1 MRECAPRA
9 DRSARRGDEALPETE
24 QASPILSEAARTVA
38 AATDLS
44 PPASYAKTGLFR
56 PLLAAV
62 SNPIQSN
69 SIQVQIQIQIQYSRA
84 TGFTHRQRL
93 CSRNRPPDSHR
104 QTPPLP
110 THHSDTLPGSQHSHP
125 PFPFLFVMPSQQQP
139 PTAKSTYTPLPP
151 PAPYTPLRYPRSGKT
166 IYDRNLN
173 RAKTAELSLPSF
185 AHLFNSLVSY
195 HHARSPTVADLE
207 ARLASSGYP
216 VGVKMLDL
224 LLYRQ
229 PQRTVTRPT
238 RLLDLLN
245 FIHTQ
250 IWRSLFNRPADALQ
264 QSNEDK
270 NWYMIID
277 NEPLVNTYIS
287 VPKEMSQ
294 LNCAAF
300 VAGLIEGACDAAG
313 FSTDGVGAHSI
324 EGDELWP
331 GKTVFLIK
339 FKPEVAEREAA
350 LKSSAG

>member
-1 MRECAPRA
+1 MLNSTQGSQGNAGMRECAPRA

-110 THHSDTLPGSQHSHP
+110 THHSDTLPG
-125 PFPFLFVMPSQQQP
+125 
-139 PTAKSTYTPLPP
+139 TAASDRKVHLYPLPP